1 MPDTLREFIDSF
13 NFTNELARPS
23 RFDVL
28 INTKEAR
35 AVSTTG
41 DNESLVDFI
50 ATVNV
55 IESAPAINVFSF
67 NSSGAAT
74 FSSSVSVG
82 TQLNMNA
89 GWNIYWGYG
98 SNTSSSDIVI
108 LLIFCSCLILGN
120 RRLTAKTT

>member
-67 NSSGAAT
+67 NSEAT
-74 FSSSVSVG
+74 TLGEIRSEEH
-82 TQLNMNA
+82 
-89 GWNIYWGYG
+89 
-98 SNTSSSDIVI
+98 TSELQSH
-108 LLIFCSCLILGN
+108 
-120 RRLTAKTT
+120 